1 MSRRKGTNSSDRLGR
16 QKDEKATLSSSRR
29 TRKQQQ
35 TASSLPQETQMP
47 LEKRRQMR
55 AAKQKRKKQQMKIA
69 FVVAA
74 VCVVFLLLT
83 ALFGKNGQQ
92 IYVGDTAAVVM
103 KKSSVTAED
112 FTKSVEAQ
120 LAGKLGT
127 AVQVNETI
135 RFEPVRANKKD
146 LVTTEY
152 ALSRVCELVTYQVQ
166 AAVITVDGAQVQ
178 ALATQAE
185 AQSVLDSII
194 SEYVPEG
201 TEIVEKG
208 FVENVEVVQ
217 QFVDSSEIV
226 STEEAY
232 ATLTAGTPATQ
243 TYTVISGDTLS
254 KIADK
259 NKVTVEEILE
269 ANPTITLAT
278 TLNIGDKLNLN
289 VTVPYLSVKTAENV
303 VYTEVQE
310 KEVEYRE
317 DASKPSGYRKVV
329 QQGKDGQKE
338 VTSQIIRVNG
348 FETEQKVIS
357 EKTTVEPVT
366 EIIVVGTN

>member
-69 FVVAA
+69 FVVTA

-166 AAVITVDGAQVQ
+166 A
-178 ALATQAE
+178 LATQAE

-201 TEIVEKG
+201 TEIAEKG

-243 TYTVISGDTLS
+243 TYTVTSGDSLS

-259 NKVTVEEILE
+259 NKVTIEEILE
-269 ANPTITLAT
+269 ANPTITITT